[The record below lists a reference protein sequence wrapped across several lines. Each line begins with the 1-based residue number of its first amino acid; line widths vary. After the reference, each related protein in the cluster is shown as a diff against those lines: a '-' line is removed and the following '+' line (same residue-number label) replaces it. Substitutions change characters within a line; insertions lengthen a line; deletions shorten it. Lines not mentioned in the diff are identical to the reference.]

1 MRIEKIASLVD
12 KDASLIDIGTDHAYL
27 PIYLYKSGITKRV
40 DGSDV
45 SEEIL
50 KFGRKNLIKNNLDD
64 KINLIVSDGFENLK
78 KNYDVA
84 VISGMGTE
92 TIKHIL
98 MYEKLPKTLILSSHK
113 NVYDLR
119 VFMNNL
125 GYKIDKEIVVCE
137 NKIYYD
143 IIKYVLGKENLCE
156 YDLLVGKSNDADYI
170 NYIKNKYN
178 RLYSLSKDEKF
189 KKYLDII
196 EKR

>member
-27 PIYLYKSGITKRV
+27 PIYLYKKGITKNV
-40 DGSDV
+40 NGSDV

-50 KFGRKNLIKNNLDD
+50 EFGRKNLIKNNLDG
-64 KINLIVSDGFENLK
+64 KINLIVSDGFKNIK
-78 KNYDVA
+78 KNYDIA

-98 MYEKLPKTLILSSHK
+98 DYDNLPKVLILSSHK

-125 GYKIDKEIVVCE
+125 GYKIDKEIVVYE

-143 IIKYVLGKENLCE
+143 VIKYILGKETLSE
-156 YDLLVGKSNDADYI
+156 YDLLVGKSNDTDYI
-170 NYIKNKYN
+170 NYLKNKYN
-178 RLYSLSKDEKF
+178 KLYSLSKDEKF
-189 KKYLDII
+189 KKYLGII

>member
-27 PIYLYKSGITKRV
+27 PIYLYKNGITKNV

-45 SEEIL
+45 SEDVLEYG
-50 KFGRKNLIKNNLDD
+50 KRNLIKNNLDG
-64 KINLIVSDGFENLK
+64 KINLIVSDGFKNIK
-78 KNYDVA
+78 KDYDIA

-98 MYEKLPKTLILSSHK
+98 DYDKLPKTLILSSHK
-113 NVYDLR
+113 NVFDLR

-125 GYKIDKEIVVCE
+125 GYKIDKEIVVYE

-143 IIKYVLGKENLCE
+143 VIKYIKGNEVLSK
-156 YDLLVGKSNDADYI
+156 YDLLVGKSKNIDYI
-170 NYIKNKYN
+170 NYLKDKYN
-178 RLYSLSKDEKF
+178 RLYNLSKDEKF

>member
-27 PIYLYKSGITKRV
+27 PIYLYKSGITKSV

-64 KINLIVSDGFENLK
+64 KINLIVSDGFKNLK

-98 MYEKLPKTLILSSHK
+98 KYEKLPKTLILSSHK

-125 GYKIDKEIVVCE
+125 GYKIDKEIVLQE

-156 YDLLVGKSNDADYI
+156 YDLLVGKSNDVDYI

-178 RLYSLSKDEKF
+178 KLYSLSKDEKF
-189 KKYLDII
+189 KRYLDII

>member
-27 PIYLYKSGITKRV
+27 PIYLYKNGITKNV

-64 KINLIVSDGFENLK
+64 KINLIVSDGFKNLK

-98 MYEKLPKTLILSSHK
+98 KYEKLPKTLILSSHK
-113 NVYDLR
+113 NVHDLR

-156 YDLLVGKSNDADYI
+156 YDLLVGKSNDVDYI

>member
-50 KFGRKNLIKNNLDD
+50 KFGRKNLIKNNLND

-98 MYEKLPKTLILSSHK
+98 KYEKLPKTLILSSHK

>member
-1 MRIEKIASLVD
+1 MNRIEAIASLVD
-12 KDASLIDIGTDHAYL
+12 NDALVVDIGTDHAYL
-27 PIYLYKSGITKRV
+27 PIYLYENDITKNIV
-40 DGSDV
+40 ASDI
-45 SEEIL
+45 SSNAL
-50 KFGRKNLIKNNLDD
+50 LFAKNNLEKHNLRG
-64 KINLIVSDGFENLK
+64 KIKLVVSDGFKNLK

-98 MYEKLPKTLILSSHK
+98 KYEKLPKTLILSSHK

-143 IIKYVLGKENLCE
+143 IIKYVLGKENLSK
-156 YDLLVGKSNDADYI
+156 YDLLVGKSNDVDYI
-170 NYIKNKYN
+170 NYIKIQKYW
-178 RLYSLSKDEKF
+178 
-189 KKYLDII
+189 
-196 EKR
+196 

>member
-98 MYEKLPKTLILSSHK
+98 KYEKLPKTLILSSHK